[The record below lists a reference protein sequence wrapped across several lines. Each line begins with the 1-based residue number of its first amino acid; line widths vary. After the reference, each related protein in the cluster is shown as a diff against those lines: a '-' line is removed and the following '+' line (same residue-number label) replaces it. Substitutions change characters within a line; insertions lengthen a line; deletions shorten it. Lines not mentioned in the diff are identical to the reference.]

1 MKALNIREHGQQNSK
16 RGKCCKKIQ
25 QGNGIEKMKWKGLDG
40 IIEREIFEKTIF
52 GLVSRRLEEGSHV
65 GLSRERM

>member
-1 MKALNIREHGQQNSK
+1 
-16 RGKCCKKIQ
+16 
-25 QGNGIEKMKWKGLDG
+25 MKWKGLDG